1 MKLSRKALISAAVTG
16 LLPTGGKAANFN
28 VNLTLNP
35 SFETVTGRDAA
46 NWSGNVTTYLYSQA
60 YTGPAPTGAGLVYWN
75 GGGADPLAT
84 QLVDL
89 AANSAQIDAGL
100 IGYELRAFFSTYLGQ
115 LDYANVRAI
124 FLDGSNAQVGSAAIG
139 GAAFV
144 AAIPGGS
151 GLRDWAEDTDS
162 GLLPAGTRT
171 VRLELDGEKQ
181 PGVGAA
187 ADGYVDLVNFQIAQV
202 PEPGTLS
209 LLGVGMASGWFLTR
223 WRRRRN

>member
-1 MKLSRKALISAAVTG
+1 MKFSKQALISAAVTG
-16 LLPTGGKAANFN
+16 LLPAGGKAANFN

-35 SFETVTGRDAA
+35 SSENVTGSAA
-46 NWSGNVTTYLYSQA
+46 ADWAGNVSTYAYSQG
-60 YTGPAPTGAGLVYWN
+60 YTGPAPANGGLRYWN
-75 GGGADPLAT
+75 GGGGDPLGT

-124 FLDGSNAQVGSAAIG
+124 FLDSSNAQVGSAAIG

-151 GLRDWAEDTDS
+151 GPRDWQEDS
-162 GLLPAGTRT
+162 
-171 VRLELDGEKQ
+171 
-181 PGVGAA
+181 
-187 ADGYVDLVNFQIAQV
+187 
-202 PEPGTLS
+202 LS
-209 LLGVGMASGWFLTR
+209 
-223 WRRRRN
+223 